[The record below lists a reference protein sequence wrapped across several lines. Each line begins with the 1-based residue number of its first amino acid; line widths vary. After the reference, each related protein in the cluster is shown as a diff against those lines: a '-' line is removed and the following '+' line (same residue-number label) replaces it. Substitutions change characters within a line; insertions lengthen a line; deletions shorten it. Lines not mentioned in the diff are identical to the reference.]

1 MEAMTT
7 ASNYPVP
14 NLKIQVTRP
23 KMRNHGV
30 RKVKMKP
37 WYGTDSQTQTKTL
50 TILQSEF
57 SDDTQEDI
65 DNISFGALAKAQE
78 ALGKRKR
85 GPASDPETLQEL
97 RKKPKGSK
105 HGNDGEDGEAA
116 ERKAGKKDTRDFARP
131 SKHAPAEMSSKKAVS
146 RKRAAVPITKREY
159 RDPRFEALSGPL
171 DETKI
176 KKNYSFLDG
185 YRDDEMKQLKDEIRK
200 TKEPTA
206 KETLKRAL
214 LSMESR
220 KKAQQAKDKQQDI
233 IREHRAKEKELIK
246 QGKKPFYLK
255 KTEQKKLAL
264 IDKYS
269 SMKGKR
275 LDRAME
281 RKRKKKAQRDR
292 RHMPEARRGVDV
304 E

>member
-1 MEAMTT
+1 
-7 ASNYPVP
+7 
-14 NLKIQVTRP
+14 L
-23 KMRNHGV
+23 G
-30 RKVKMKP
+30 
-37 WYGTDSQTQTKTL
+37 
-50 TILQSEF
+50 
-57 SDDTQEDI
+57 
-65 DNISFGALAKAQE
+65 NISFGALAKAQE

-85 GPASDPETLQEL
+85 GPESDPEALQEL
-97 RKKPKGSK
+97 RKKLKGLEHDL
-105 HGNDGEDGEAA
+105 HGAGGEAA

-146 RKRAAVPITKREY
+146 RKREAIPVTKREY

-176 KKNYSFLDG
+176 KKNYSFLEG
-185 YRDDEMKQLKDEIRK
+185 YRDDEMKKLKDEIRK
-200 TKEPTA
+200 TKDPTA

-214 LSMESR
+214 LSMESK

-269 SMKGKR
+269 NMKGKQ
-275 LDRAME
+275 LDRAIE

-292 RHMPEARRGVDV
+292 RHMPETRRGVDA

>member
-1 MEAMTT
+1 M
-7 ASNYPVP
+7 
-14 NLKIQVTRP
+14 
-23 KMRNHGV
+23 G
-30 RKVKMKP
+30 
-37 WYGTDSQTQTKTL
+37 
-50 TILQSEF
+50 
-57 SDDTQEDI
+57 
-65 DNISFGALAKAQE
+65 NISFGALAKAQE

-85 GPASDPETLQEL
+85 DPASEPDNPLEI
-97 RKKPKGSK
+97 RKKLKGSK
-105 HGNDGEDGEAA
+105 HNLHSEGGEAA
-116 ERKAGKKDTRDFARP
+116 ERKAGKKDTRDFRRP

-146 RKRAAVPITKREY
+146 RKREAVATTKREY

-200 TKEPTA
+200 TKDPTA

-214 LSMESR
+214 LSMES
-220 KKAQQAKDKQQDI
+220 KKKTQQAKDQQQDV
-233 IREHRAKEKELIK
+233 IRDHRAKEKELIK

-269 SMKGKR
+269 SMKGKQ

-281 RKRKKKAQRDR
+281 RKRKKKTQRDR
-292 RHMPEARRGVDV
+292 RHMPEARRGVDA